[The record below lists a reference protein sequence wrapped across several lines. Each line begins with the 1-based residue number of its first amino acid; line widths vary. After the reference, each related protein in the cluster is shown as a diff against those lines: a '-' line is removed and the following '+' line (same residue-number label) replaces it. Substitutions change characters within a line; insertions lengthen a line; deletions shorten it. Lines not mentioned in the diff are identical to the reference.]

1 MVDFRIDSHKLLYH
15 PQRVADWL
23 AGDNIYPL
31 YLEVAPTG
39 SCNHRCIFC
48 ALDYTGYKPNFLDEK
63 LFLKNLPLIA
73 KKGIKSIMFAGE
85 GEPLLHKGTPELV
98 NKTKEHGIDVAIT
111 TNGVLFTSEVVKKCL
126 ADFSWVRFSLNA
138 GSSATYD
145 AIHRGRP
152 GDFERVLENL
162 KFIVAYKKENNIATT
177 IGVQLLL
184 IPENQH
190 EVVML
195 AEQLADIGVD
205 YFSVKPFSQ
214 HPSSICQGDADF
226 NYQDFVGL
234 EKELKE
240 RFAGRMSIAFRAN
253 AMTKLQKEKSYSCC
267 WGLPYWAYIEAT
279 SKLWACSAHLGKEEF
294 CYGDLHEENFDV
306 IWEGKRR
313 QEVLRYVKEEMDI
326 KDCREI
332 CRLDEINIYLHNL
345 KHPGA
350 HVNFI

>member
-1 MVDFRIDSHKLLYH
+1 MVDYRIDSHKLIYH

-23 AGDNIYPL
+23 AGENIYPL
-31 YLEVAPTG
+31 YVEVAPTG

-48 ALDYTGYKPNFLDEK
+48 ALDYTGYKPNFLDK
-63 LFLKNLPLIA
+63 DIFLKNLPIMA
-73 KKGIKSIMFAGE
+73 QKGVKSIMFAGE

-98 NKTKEHGIDVAIT
+98 NKTKEHGIDVAMT

-138 GSSATYD
+138 GSSATYNT
-145 AIHRGRP
+145 IHRGKP

-162 KFIVAYKKENNIATT
+162 KFIVAYKKENNITT
-177 IGVQLLL
+177 TLGAQLLL

-190 EVVML
+190 EVIML

-214 HPSSICQGDADF
+214 HPSSLCQGDANF
-226 NYQDFVGL
+226 NYQDFISL

-240 RFAGRMSIAFRAN
+240 RFSKRLGIAFRAN
-253 AMTKLQKEKSYSCC
+253 AMTKLQAAKPYSTC
-267 WGLPYWAYIEAT
+267 WGLPYWAYIDAT
-279 SKLWACSAHLGKEEF
+279 SKMWACSAHLGKPEF
-294 CYGDLHEENFDV
+294 CYGDLHQMDFSE
-306 IWEGKRR
+306 IWEGEQRKA
-313 QEVLRYVKEEMDI
+313 VLQYVKEQLDI
-326 KDCREI
+326 KECREI
-332 CRLDEINIYLHNL
+332 CRLDEINIYLNEL
-345 KHPGA
+345 KNPGA